1 MKKILIAIFVLTHLN
16 SMSQVSYYFKTSF
29 EPDKHFIIETLSNTF
44 VEQDYIGDSAELNE
58 IKKNGIKLPIQ
69 MKSEYSTSS
78 LLTTKPLLHEDII
91 PFKLQFTR
99 AHSHNEYY
107 GQVIDKDLP
116 LLNVI
121 ALGSFDKEGTI
132 VIDSITQDNK
142 GLSSDSFSSQVKG
155 FIVNIPFP
163 NKPLKV
169 GDKFT
174 QESPI
179 EIPISEIGQAQLILV
194 STYTLSS
201 VNIGRAIFDISQEIK
216 LNPNIDQLQINANGS
231 GQGKVY
237 YDLNTNVIS
246 NYKNI
251 WTIDI
256 KANSSNMTLLSKM
269 QTEYNQAIKLK

>member
-1 MKKILIAIFVLTHLN
+1 
-16 SMSQVSYYFKTSF
+16 MSQDNYYFKTTF
-29 EPDKHFIIETLSNTF
+29 EPNKRFLIETLSKTL
-44 VEQDYIGDSAELNE
+44 VEQDYIGDSAEINE
-58 IKKNGIKLPIQ
+58 IKKSGIILPIQ
-69 MKSEYSTSS
+69 MISVYSTSS
-78 LLTTKPLLHEDII
+78 QLTTKPSFHESII

-121 ALGSFDKEGTI
+121 AKGSFDKEGTMR
-132 VIDSITQDNK
+132 IDSITQNNK
-142 GLSSDSFSSQVKG
+142 GLSTDSISSQVKG
-155 FIVNIPFP
+155 FMINVPFP
-163 NKPLKV
+163 NKPLKI

-201 VNIGRAIFDISQEIK
+201 VKIGRALFDISQEIK
-216 LNPNIDQLQINANGS
+216 LNPKIDQPQIKVNGS

-237 YDLNTNVIS
+237 YDLNANIIS
-246 NYKNI
+246 NYTNNWI
-251 WTIDI
+251 IDI
-256 KANSSNMTLLSKM
+256 KANSPNLTLLAKM
-269 QTEYNQAIKLK
+269 QTEYNQTIK